1 MRLTFLILAPLALV
15 ACAETGGATMSGTG
29 TGGRDVGS
37 LPEAVVAAAA
47 PYQDLTSVRIDE
59 TGCYVYLYAGPVET
73 TWLPLRTRDGRPIC
87 TRAQG

>member
-1 MRLTFLILAPLALV
+1 MRLPVLILAPLALV
-15 ACAETGGATMSGTG
+15 ACAETGGGTMSPA
-29 TGGRDVGS
+29 GGREVAA
-37 LPEAVVAAAA
+37 LPEAVAAVAA

-73 TWLPLRTRDGRPIC
+73 TWLPVRTRDGRPIC